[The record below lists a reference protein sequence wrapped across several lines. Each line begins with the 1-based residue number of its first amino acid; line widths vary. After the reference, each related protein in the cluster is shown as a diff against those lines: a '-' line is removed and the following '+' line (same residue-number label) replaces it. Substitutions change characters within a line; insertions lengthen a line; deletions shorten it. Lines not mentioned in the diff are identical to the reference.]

1 MSTTLTGI
9 RRHMLD
15 RTVDK
20 ELLGQSE
27 TITGLAAQTVTVGQL
42 ATGGGSAQSYAL
54 QWLLRADNAAAAS
67 ADRVRRCTDFATAT
81 GVFTHAGAAYTDTTI
96 TGETLE
102 VWKMHPRS
110 ADLAIRLTQ
119 SRIKR
124 LHRYVYP
131 TIARESRYYLH
142 PMSWVAENSDIERVA
157 YCSSPV
163 LNRNR
168 HFEHWNTV
176 STGGV
181 LQPDDWTLAG
191 TSATMARSSTVVRRG
206 QYSVAITRSG
216 TDATLSQT
224 VGLLETGVS
233 GDSLRSVSVTGVAVV
248 KASVAS
254 QVRVQILTAAATV
267 LASSSYH
274 TGGGLW
280 EELST
285 TATTV
290 TATADTLIVRVSVE
304 SDNAVCNV
312 DESYIVAEQGLND
325 DVRRDTY
332 DESNLTNDQYF
343 FDQSTKSII
352 LPAQGR
358 GGQYVFY
365 TRRPYPQ
372 FDEARVRA
380 GSADADVTDAPMEL
394 TAVGAIA
401 RMFKGMGA
409 TDSKDRTRY
418 GQLAKDWEDDF
429 ETMALAHY
437 DQAVTNGSNH
447 GWPLP
452 MGRRLAPVARR

>member
-20 ELLGQSE
+20 ELLGQAE

-42 ATGGGSAQSYAL
+42 ATGGGAAQSYAL

-67 ADRVRRCTDFATAT
+67 ADRLRRCTDFATAT
-81 GVFTHAGAAYTDTTI
+81 GVFTHAGTAYADTTI

-102 VWKMHPRS
+102 IWKYHPRA
-110 ADLAIRLTQ
+110 ADLAIRLAQ

-131 TIARESRYYLH
+131 TVANETRYYLH
-142 PMSWVAENSDIERVA
+142 PMSWVAKNSDIERVA
-157 YCSSPV
+157 YCPSPV

-181 LQPDDWTLAG
+181 LQPDEWTLAG
-191 TSATMARSSTVVRRG
+191 ADATMARNATTVRRG
-206 QYSVAITRSG
+206 QYSVAITRAG

-233 GDSLRSVSVTGVAVV
+233 ADSLRSVSVTAVAVV
-248 KASVAS
+248 NASVAS
-254 QVRVQILTAAATV
+254 QVRVQWLDGTQTI
-267 LASSSYH
+267 SSSYH
-274 TGGGLW
+274 TGGGTW

-285 TATTV
+285 TVTV
-290 TATADTLIVRVSVE
+290 TAATASTLTLRISVE
-304 SDNAVCNV
+304 GSNTVCYV
-312 DESYIVAEQGLND
+312 DECYIVAEQGLSD
-325 DVRRDTY
+325 AVRRDTY
-332 DESNLTNDQYF
+332 DESNLTRDDYF
-343 FDQSTKSII
+343 FDQSTKSIT

-380 GSADADVTDAPMEL
+380 GTADADVSDVPMEL
-394 TAVGAIA
+394 CAVGAIA
-401 RMFKGMGA
+401 RMFEGMA
-409 TDSKDRTRY
+409 QTDSKDRARY
-418 GQLAKDWEDDF
+418 GQLAAEWDVRF

-437 DQAVTNGSNH
+437 DQAVTGGNNH

-452 MGRRLAPVARR
+452 IGRRLAPVARR

>member
-27 TITGLAAQTVTVGQL
+27 MITGLAAQTVTVAQL

-54 QWLLRADNAAAAS
+54 QWLLRADNAAASS
-67 ADRVRRCTDFATAT
+67 ADRLRRCTDFATAT
-81 GVFTHAGAAYTDTTI
+81 GVFTHAGTAYADTTI

-102 VWKMHPRS
+102 IWKYHPRA
-110 ADLAIRLTQ
+110 ADLAIRLAQ

-131 TIARESRYYLH
+131 TVANETRYYLH
-142 PMSWVAENSDIERVA
+142 PMSWVAKNSDIERVA
-157 YCSSPV
+157 YCDSPV

-176 STGGV
+176 STEGV
-181 LQPDDWTLAG
+181 LQPDEWTLAG
-191 TSATMARSSTVVRRG
+191 AGASMARSTTARRG
-206 QYSVAITRSG
+206 QYAVAITAAG
-216 TDATLSQT
+216 GVDATMSQT
-224 VGLLETGVS
+224 IGLLENGVTA
-233 GDSLRSVSVTGVAVV
+233 DSLRSRQVTAVAVV
-248 KASVAS
+248 RSTVAS
-254 QVRVQILTAAATV
+254 QVRVQVLTATGTV

-285 TATTV
+285 TATAV

-304 SDNAVCNV
+304 EDGTATV
-312 DESYIVAEQGLND
+312 DESYIVAEQGLSD
-325 DVRRDTY
+325 AVRRDTY
-332 DESNLTNDQYF
+332 DERDLTRDDYF

-401 RMFKGMGA
+401 RMFKGMSA
-409 TDSKDRTRY
+409 TDSKDRARFKEI
-418 GQLAKDWEDDF
+418 AKEWEDDF
-429 ETMALAHY
+429 ETMELAAY
-437 DQAVTNGSNH
+437 DQSVTGGNNH

-452 MGRRLAPVARR
+452 IGRRLAPVARR